1 MENMTQVGSE
11 QLTAKVKSLVE
22 LERQVFLLQSE
33 DESLQQ
39 RIKEQAEQIQLHVNS
54 KRFVSWLQREDKLQL
69 YDDHKRKEYLA
80 SMEEPS

>member
-33 DESLQQ
+33 DESL
-39 RIKEQAEQIQLHVNS
+39 
-54 KRFVSWLQREDKLQL
+54 
-69 YDDHKRKEYLA
+69 
-80 SMEEPS
+80 